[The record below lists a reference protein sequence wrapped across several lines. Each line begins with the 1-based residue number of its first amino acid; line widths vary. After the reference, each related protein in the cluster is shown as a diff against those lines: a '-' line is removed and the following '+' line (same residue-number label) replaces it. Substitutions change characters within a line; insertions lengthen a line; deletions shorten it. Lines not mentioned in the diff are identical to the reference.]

1 MLQLSADVFACNLN
15 PEGEVEILDTWN
27 VHRGRNNIPD
37 TTMDTFAF
45 SSLWRMAGSSAGMS
59 RGRDSLLELGG
70 GGGGGGGGG
79 ARAGY

>member
-27 VHRGRNNIPD
+27 VAQGRNNIPD

-45 SSLWRMAGSSAGMS
+45 SSFVEDGRIKCRYEQGQRQLAGT
-59 RGRDSLLELGG
+59 GG
-70 GGGGGGGGG
+70 GGGGGC
-79 ARAGY
+79 RAGY